1 MEKSH
6 TFIENN
12 GGLQRGS
19 IVLVKNIPS
28 NTPTP
33 GVITPTPGFIML
45 ADNDEYRVAFIVN
58 KKLIRYKIPAV
69 EINTYLE
76 DKKFIYTNGLDT
88 PEHIKELIEFLST
101 NNNVNN
107 LYNYPHIST
116 APIQPRPRPRP
127 TYDAAEQYH
136 TADSPQ
142 YIPDEGGYSAK
153 SIRRRRKSRRHKKTN
168 YRRRKSNRR
177 KSRRYKK

>member
-116 APIQPRPRPRP
+116 APIQPRPR
-127 TYDAAEQYH
+127 YDATGQYD
-136 TADSPQ
+136 TVDFPQ
-142 YIPDEGGYSAK
+142 IIQGGYSAK

-168 YRRRKSNRR
+168 HRRRKSNRR